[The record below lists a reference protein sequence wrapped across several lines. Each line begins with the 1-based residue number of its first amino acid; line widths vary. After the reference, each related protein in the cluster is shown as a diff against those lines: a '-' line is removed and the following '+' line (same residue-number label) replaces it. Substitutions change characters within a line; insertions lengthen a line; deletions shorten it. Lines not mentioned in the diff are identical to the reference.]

1 MLRRFKMNIHPIKDD
16 KDYERVLARIDA
28 LMEKDPAIG
37 TKESDELEVLVLLV
51 EKYEEK
57 HWHIAEPDPVEA
69 IRFRME
75 QMGLKQKD
83 LEPYIG
89 SKSKVSEVLNRKK
102 SLSLAMIKNLY
113 SGLHI
118 PLEVLIG
125 NMHGGAV
132 AQGA

>member
-1 MLRRFKMNIHPIKDD
+1 MNIQPIKDD
-16 KDYERVLARIDA
+16 NDYERVLARIDE
-28 LMEKDPAIG
+28 LMELNSSIG
-37 TKESDELEVLVLLV
+37 TPESDELEILAILV

-57 HWHIAEPDPVEA
+57 HWFISEPDPVEA
-69 IRFRME
+69 IKFRME

-83 LEPYIG
+83 LMPYIG
-89 SKSKVSEVLNRKK
+89 SKSKVSEVLNKKK

-125 NMHGGAV
+125 T
-132 AQGA
+132 QGNALAHS